1 MRFEVDNDF
10 ILMRKPFSHVSI
22 LFSYNNNRDS
32 TRFSKMDFKIISMEL
47 GNKLEINFY
56 MSK

>member
-22 LFSYNNNRDS
+22 LFSYNNRDS